1 MPCPPPDSDLS
12 TLVKVTFDEVQRYG
26 LTDSALVVLTDYKE
40 CWKDVR
46 ARHGDYL
53 TVKYDK
59 LTFYVTPA
67 DANGRGMDTDPA
79 PPGGRRG
86 RKTRRKTLRK
96 RK

>member
-1 MPCPPPDSDLS
+1 MPCPPPNSDLS
-12 TLVKVTFDEVQRYG
+12 TLVKLTFEDLQRYR
-26 LTDSALVVLTDYKE
+26 LMENALVVLTDYKE
-40 CWKDVR
+40 CWNDAH
-46 ARHGDYL
+46 ARHRDYL
-53 TVKYDK
+53 TIKYSD

-67 DANGRGMDTDPA
+67 DANAHGLATDPT

>member
-1 MPCPPPDSDLS
+1 MPCPPPNSDLS
-12 TLVKVTFDEVQRYG
+12 TLVKLSFEDLQRYG
-26 LTDSALVVLTDYKE
+26 LTGSALVVYKG
-40 CWKDVR
+40 CWNDAR
-46 ARHGDYL
+46 AHREEYGIEYPD
-53 TVKYDK
+53 

-67 DANGRGMDTDPA
+67 DANARGLATDPT